1 MPSSSPT
8 SPLPRSYS
16 ELQSSTHPSKYLSSS
31 IPFHLLGSSTPSI
44 SRQQWR
50 HFSFTTAPNSA
61 LSRRCY
67 HDSAS
72 QPTGPRRAL
81 TKNTFRYIRCQ
92 EAFRFLPT
100 TEPENIPS
108 FRSHTWPEARARLKQ
123 RKLSSQENVRH
134 SSSSSSEF
142 EKDPPELNHL
152 TSDGEAHM
160 VSISG
165 KVPTRRSATA
175 TTVLL
180 FSDPQTYRALLA
192 ARLRK
197 GDAIAVARIAGIQAA
212 KKTADLIPL
221 AHPGLSITGVKVRL
235 EPFMSDQLPKPFT
248 AGSLGLSPDT
258 LRFGGV
264 AVMATVDCEGKTGV
278 EMEAMSAA
286 SVAGLTMYD
295 MLKGVDKAMVLTAT
309 RVVAKSG
316 GKSGDWVWDEKSN
329 AIVKVKVSAVDK
341 AQKTTAPGYREGS
354 QIGRAGDTS
363 TADAAMLRALEQQ
376 HHDIKHKKIASLT
389 SHMQREI
396 DSGVLMPNIRNH
408 WTRWVESESHNE
420 PPEAN
425 NERRPTSTGDSVP
438 DTRNMDSMSHKQ
450 STETVPVGAPS
461 EAHTRDDQDSST
473 TILRRGRVSTREF
486 LSTRRQRL
494 TDMLE
499 NGGVPQTY

>member
-1 MPSSSPT
+1 MSRIHWRHFSSSPT
-8 SPLPRSYS
+8 RS
-16 ELQSSTHPSKYLSSS
+16 
-31 IPFHLLGSSTPSI
+31 
-44 SRQQWR
+44 
-50 HFSFTTAPNSA
+50 SA
-61 LSRRCY
+61 FARRWY
-67 HDSAS
+67 HDSAP
-72 QPTGPRRAL
+72 QKTGSRRVL
-81 TKNTFRYIRCQ
+81 SKNTFRYIRCQ
-92 EAFRFLPT
+92 GDFRFLPT
-100 TEPENIPS
+100 SEPENIPS
-108 FRSHTWPEARARLKQ
+108 FRSHTWSEARARVKT

-134 SSSSSSEF
+134 SSSSSSSEF
-142 EKDPPELNHL
+142 DKDPPELNHL
-152 TSDGEAHM
+152 TTDGEAHM

-221 AHPGLSITGVKVRL
+221 AHPGLCITGVRVHL

-248 AGSLGLSPDT
+248 AGPLALGQDALKY
-258 LRFGGV
+258 GGV
-264 AVMATVDCEGKTGV
+264 AVTATVDCEGKTGV

-329 AIVKVKVSAVDK
+329 SIVKVGVAVDDNR
-341 AQKTTAPGYREGS
+341 AVD
-354 QIGRAGDTS
+354 RAGPAATPKRRDTKTS
-363 TADAAMLRALEQQ
+363 LTNAIKADDDADVLRALEQQ
-376 HHDIKHKKIASLT
+376 YHEIKNKKIASWT

-396 DSGVLMPNIRNH
+396 DNGVLMPNIHYH
-408 WTRWVESESHNE
+408 WARWPVTTT
-420 PPEAN
+420 PPHSGSGSGGGGGGGRPDTKE
-425 NERRPTSTGDSVP
+425 ERR
-438 DTRNMDSMSHKQ
+438 
-450 STETVPVGAPS
+450 A
-461 EAHTRDDQDSST
+461 SST
-473 TILRRGRVSTREF
+473 TTTTSSSPAVPNFATNEQHEQAEAVAVPVESKMARRAGDCEASDSFTTTLLRRGRVGTREF

-494 TDMLE
+494 VDMLE
-499 NGGVPQTY
+499 NGGVPLTTERGSY